1 MVPQSFVSVRKRV
14 GDEEKALLALQG
26 SEHPGYKVQATGVR
40 DALKIRPVAECGHT
54 STTSFDPK
62 SVCSAIMVLCHSYAY
77 CSVSTTFSYVL
88 I

>member
-1 MVPQSFVSVRKRV
+1 MKIVLV

-40 DALKIRPVAECGHT
+40 DALKIRSVAECGHISPPRP
-54 STTSFDPK
+54 STQSPCVQQSWFSF
-62 SVCSAIMVLCHSYAY
+62 ILCHIYAY
-77 CSVSTTFSYVL
+77 CSVLTTFSYFL